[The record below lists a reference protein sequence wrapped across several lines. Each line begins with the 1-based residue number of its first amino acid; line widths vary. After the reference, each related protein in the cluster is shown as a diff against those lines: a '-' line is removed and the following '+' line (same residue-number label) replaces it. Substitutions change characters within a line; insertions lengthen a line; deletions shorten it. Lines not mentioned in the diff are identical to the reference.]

1 MLPSTFIYKHA
12 YKAMEIL
19 FINYCIY
26 EYLKETYQFEDEML
40 ILEEEVQRQG
50 EQILDIAKK
59 HDCNFKL
66 SNIVGESYVYFNYE
80 ILNNKDK
87 FVTIIENELIKINK
101 DIFIDKNL
109 IKKIGEDYKSY
120 IDFFKK

>member
-40 ILEEEVQRQG
+40 TLEEEVQRQG

-120 IDFFKK
+120 IDFFKN

>member
-40 ILEEEVQRQG
+40 TLEEEVQRQG
-50 EQILDIAKK
+50 KQILDIAKK
-59 HDCNFKL
+59 HDCNFDL
-66 SNIVGESYVYFNYE
+66 SNIVGESYVYFAYE
-80 ILNNKDK
+80 ILNNKDN
-87 FVTIIENELIKINK
+87 FVSIIENELIKINK
-101 DIFIDKNL
+101 DIFIDKNI

-120 IDFFKK
+120 IDFFKN